1 MKRFLEWQTVQKTS
15 FSWASDIKENSLSS
29 FPIKMSSTILT
40 FMYFPSCMILG
51 YYLITLSK
59 KIWNRNHF
67 QIRMWENTVY
77 KIRMFWL
84 LAFKTPAHWFSEQ
97 KIMLKF
103 EMKIKL
109 VDSNIATQKTNL
121 FSCEWLW
128 FQERKKTNLLTTSTA
143 I

>member
-1 MKRFLEWQTVQKTS
+1 MADRSKNKFFMSLRYQGKLS
-15 FSWASDIKENSLSS
+15 FVFSHINEFKNSNIHV
-29 FPIKMSSTILT
+29 FPILHDSR
-40 FMYFPSCMILG
+40 

-109 VDSNIATQKTNL
+109 LDSNIVTQKRNL

-128 FQERKKTNLLTTSTA
+128 FLERKKTNLLTTSRA